1 MKAIRCTVCHSDDV
15 VADAWAKWNPEKDEW
30 EIDDVFDTYYCK
42 NCEGECITYDDEKD
56 SGGQVPFNKKEETN
70 EFVCEYYWKYVKQ
83 FLNLNM
89 LGLRFEQTVFS

>member
-56 SGGQVPFNKKEETN
+56 SGG
-70 EFVCEYYWKYVKQ
+70 
-83 FLNLNM
+83 
-89 LGLRFEQTVFS
+89 